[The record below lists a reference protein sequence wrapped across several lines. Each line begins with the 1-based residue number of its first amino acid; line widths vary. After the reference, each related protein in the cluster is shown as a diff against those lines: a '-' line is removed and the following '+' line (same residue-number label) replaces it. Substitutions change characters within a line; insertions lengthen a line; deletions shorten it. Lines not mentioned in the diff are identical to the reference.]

1 MAEITRRQTLELANA
16 AGLDLDDARAD
27 AVAARLNAVLDEL
40 GKLPADAL
48 ADVEPLPVFSAG
60 EASHE

>member
-1 MAEITRRQTLELANA
+1 MAEITPRQAHELANA
-16 AGLDLDDARAD
+16 AGLDLDDERVD

-40 GKLPADAL
+40 GKLPADVL
-48 ADVEPLPVFSAG
+48 ADVEPLPVFSPG

>member
-1 MAEITRRQTLELANA
+1 MAEITQQQARELAHA
-16 AGLDLDDARAD
+16 AGIDLDDARAD

>member
-1 MAEITRRQTLELANA
+1 MAEITRRQALELANA
-16 AGLDLDDARAD
+16 SGLDLDDARAD

-40 GKLPADAL
+40 GKLPAADI

>member
-1 MAEITRRQTLELANA
+1 MVEIKRRQARELANA

-48 ADVEPLPVFSAG
+48 ADAEPLPVFSAE

>member
-1 MAEITRRQTLELANA
+1 MAEITRRQARELATA
-16 AGLDLDDARAD
+16 AGIDLDDARAD

-40 GKLPADAL
+40 GKLPAADL

>member
-1 MAEITRRQTLELANA
+1 MAEITQQQARELAHA
-16 AGLDLDDARAD
+16 AGIDLDDARAD
-27 AVAARLNAVLDEL
+27 AVAARLNVVLDEL

-60 EASHE
+60 GGVP

>member
-1 MAEITRRQTLELANA
+1 MAEITRRQAHELATA

-40 GKLPADAL
+40 GKLPAADL
-48 ADVEPLPVFSAG
+48 ADVEPLPVFSPG
-60 EASHE
+60 EVSHD